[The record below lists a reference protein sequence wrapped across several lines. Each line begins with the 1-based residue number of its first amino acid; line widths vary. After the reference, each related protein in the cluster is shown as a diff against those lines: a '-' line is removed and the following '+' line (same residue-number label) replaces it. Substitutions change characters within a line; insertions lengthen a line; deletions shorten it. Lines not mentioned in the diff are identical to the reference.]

1 MTLGSVIIQLRVS
14 CKSDQEWIK
23 LSRLSNEVT
32 IPWSPHTI
40 SCVMGRS
47 SHRQSWASAWVQ
59 GQLASLDLSCT
70 RSGSRYQLRAELT
83 ANHHSQASGALW
95 PQGAC
100 DTFISTVSS
109 QGRGAG
115 RAGMKGLLRSP
126 PMSCVSQCS
135 HDVMKPLDG
144 VMTQIP
150 QLWGNDFRHGR
161 PGSVQHWRKHDSA
174 NKMVQFSF
182 QYRDYIK
189 L

>member
-1 MTLGSVIIQLRVS
+1 
-14 CKSDQEWIK
+14 
-23 LSRLSNEVT
+23 
-32 IPWSPHTI
+32 
-40 SCVMGRS
+40 MGRS

-115 RAGMKGLLRSP
+115 RAGMRCLLRSP

-161 PGSVQHWRKHDSA
+161 PGSTDENMIQRIKWSNFLFNTVITLNCSW
-174 NKMVQFSF
+174 
-182 QYRDYIK
+182 QYSHPLEISRGGTP
-189 L
+189 LTPRWNEM